1 MTRESLVRA
10 FGLLIAVAT
19 VLVTVVAIIHLFSS

>member
-10 FGLLIAVAT
+10 FGLLIALAT
-19 VLVTVVAIIHLFSS
+19 VLVTVVAVVHLFSN